1 MQLFRNEARVKQ
13 LFSWY
18 ICRGQCVISSI
29 LSRHSKNL
37 KRQTEQCCSS
47 VLQLSFIWQAKE
59 NTSLRHVGGLTQQ
72 MQREEKPRLNIGSSF
87 YVFLLPPSLPY
98 VDWAS
103 QEGCLFYL
111 RSSLRSLDLSLF
123 YFCGFSPSLS
133 FSHHH
138 FELLY
143 PTLTI

>member
-87 YVFLLPPSLPY
+87 YVFLLPLSLPY
-98 VDWAS
+98 VNWVARRAVCFTWGPHSGPQTFLCSIFTDFPFFLLATTILDS
-103 QEGCLFYL
+103 FFLF
-111 RSSLRSLDLSLF
+111 
-123 YFCGFSPSLS
+123 
-133 FSHHH
+133 
-138 FELLY
+138 
-143 PTLTI
+143 